1 MFLLLFF
8 CNAAYIKHRV
18 YCIKSLFTY
27 HRKDLFQF
35 STMKF
40 LIEDIFLNHSMKLMM
55 ILLLG
60 IIWTILLQMNLMIWY
75 QKPILPWSNLRKRKK
90 RPLKLIIQ
98 KRFPILNSNQ
108 SPKIIMSVSSIAA
121 LEISTHFQT
130 SKGVSL
136 QHELLI
142 CNQFLRNKNDFSH
155 LSNTYLKDITIRQCN
170 RFFCHFMD
178 WSKVYSPSSIR

>member
-1 MFLLLFF
+1 M
-8 CNAAYIKHRV
+8 
-18 YCIKSLFTY
+18 
-27 HRKDLFQF
+27 
-35 STMKF
+35 
-40 LIEDIFLNHSMKLMM
+40 
-55 ILLLG
+55 
-60 IIWTILLQMNLMIWY
+60 
-75 QKPILPWSNLRKRKK
+75 PWSNLRKRKK

-155 LSNTYLKDITIRQCN
+155 LSNHLKYIRIRQCN
-170 RFFCHFMD
+170 RFFL
-178 WSKVYSPSSIR
+178 SSYGLIKRFIVIVISLFVSRQLVFTSIKSRWVVPNTVHHLLGNWVDCKINFFIFYFEKWPTFYLSSLRAHYLNFFWAWKKAFKNFIY